1 MSRNRQ
7 RIQFSLEVG
16 DVKNLTEV
24 EIRMILRAADELIS
38 VGGRSMLVKIL
49 KGSKDKKVLE
59 YKLNECPAY
68 GFYSTLTMDEISHR
82 VDWMLKRDYLRVSY
96 NGRLPMLIFSEKG
109 WEIEAETF
117 AEEIYQRFCQDL
129 QEKQPRIISEMK
141 DVNRRVVFTV
151 LEKIRAS
158 GNAEFIPMLE
168 QWKVVEVR
176 KVRERIA
183 SVQKLLEQRE
193 QGDSGICRE

>member
-7 RIQFSLEVG
+7 RVQFTLDTGEV
-16 DVKNLTEV
+16 KALTEV

-49 KGSKDKKVLE
+49 KGSKDKKVFE
-59 YKLNECPAY
+59 HKLNECPAY
-68 GFYSTLTMDEISHR
+68 GFYSALTLEQISHR
-82 VDWMLKRDYLRVSY
+82 VDWMLKKDYLQISY
-96 NGRLPMLIFSEKG
+96 SGRLPMLVFSEKG

-129 QEKQPRIISEMK
+129 REKQARVILEMK
-141 DVNRRVVFTV
+141 DVNRQVVFSV
-151 LEKIRAS
+151 LEKIRAN
-158 GNAEFIPMLE
+158 GNEEFIPMLE
-168 QWKVVEVR
+168 RWKTVEVR

-183 SVQKLLEQRE
+183 SVQKSLEQ
-193 QGDSGICRE
+193 

>member
-1 MSRNRQ
+1 MGRNRH
-7 RIQFSLEVG
+7 RVQFSLDTGEI
-16 DVKNLTEV
+16 KELSEE

-59 YKLNECPAY
+59 YKLDECPSY
-68 GFYSTLTMDEISHR
+68 GFYSILTLEEISYR
-82 VDWMLKRDYLRVSY
+82 VDWMLKRDYLRIAY

-109 WEIEAETF
+109 WEIEIETF
-117 AEEIYQRFCQDL
+117 AEEIYQGLFQDL
-129 QEKQPRIISEMK
+129 RDKKIRKISEMK
-141 DVNRRVVFTV
+141 TVNRQVVFKV

-158 GNAEFIPMLE
+158 NNAEFIRMLE
-168 QWKVVEVR
+168 QWKEIEVR

-183 SVQKLLEQRE
+183 GVQKSLEQE
-193 QGDSGICRE
+193 NTT